1 MAMDADPITRRESG
15 LHRSLSERQLG
26 MIAIGGAI
34 GTGLFLGSTLAISL
48 AGPAVI
54 LSYVFGAVIAL
65 LMIWALSEM
74 SVVHPTAGSF
84 GVYAEEYLNPYSGFV
99 VRWTYWLAQ
108 VVAIG
113 GEVTAAGIYTQY
125 WLPNVPLWYFVI
137 AYAVILIG
145 VNAAN
150 VKAFGEFEYWFA
162 MIKVVVIALFIVL
175 GLGVLIFGW
184 GGMPD
189 VGFANWVS
197 HQGFFPHGV
206 WGAWCA
212 MLIVIFSFYG
222 VEVVSVT
229 SGEAKNPEKSL
240 PRAMRSMVL
249 RLTLFYVIAIAI
261 VVAIVPW
268 TQAGLHSGVT
278 TSPFVLVFRDV
289 GIPAAAGIMN
299 FVVLTAALSSMNT
312 NLYLT
317 TRMMFSLSRSR
328 FAPQSFGRLAPNG
341 APRNALLLSTVGLAL
356 AAVLSVVYADTAY
369 FYLFGISIFGGIL
382 VWMFVLA
389 TVLAFRRKR
398 AAKGL
403 PPSPLQMPLYP
414 WSAIFGLVALFGIL
428 LTAFPDGLPVAWYA
442 GVPYI
447 VVISIIYFFVRRN
460 VQAPSQTPDAQEH
473 KSAL

>member
-1 MAMDADPITRRESG
+1 MASDDLVTRRESG
-15 LHRSLSERQLG
+15 LQRSLSERQLA

-48 AGPAVI
+48 AGPSVI
-54 LSYVFGAVIAL
+54 VSYIFGAIIAL
-65 LMIWALSEM
+65 IMIWALTEM

-84 GVYAEEYLNPYSGFV
+84 GVYAEEYLNPYSGFL

-108 VVAIG
+108 VIAIG

-125 WLPNVPLWYFVI
+125 WLPQVPLWYFVI
-137 AYAVILIG
+137 AYSAILIG
-145 VNAAN
+145 VNASN

-175 GLGVLIFGW
+175 GLGAIIFGY
-184 GGMPD
+184 GGHPA
-189 VGFANWVS
+189 VGLQAWTT
-197 HQGFFPHGV
+197 HGGFFPHGV
-206 WGAWCA
+206 WGTWLA

-229 SGEAKNPEKSL
+229 SGEAKNPERSL

-249 RLTLFYVIAIAI
+249 RLTLFYVLAIAI
-261 VVAIVPW
+261 VVAVVPW
-268 TQAGLHSGVT
+268 TQAGLHGGVA
-278 TSPFVLVFRDV
+278 TSPFVLVFHDA
-289 GIPAAAGIMN
+289 GIPAAAAAMN

-328 FAPQSFGRLAPNG
+328 FAPAAFGKVGQNG
-341 APRNALLLSTVGLAL
+341 APRNALLLSTVGLIL
-356 AAVLSVVYADTAY
+356 AAILSVAYADTAY

-389 TVLAFRRKR
+389 TLLAFRKKR
-398 AAKGL
+398 ERLGL
-403 PPSPLQMPLYP
+403 PPSPIRMTFYP
-414 WSAIFGLVALFGIL
+414 WSAIFGLVVLFGIL
-428 LTAFPDGLPVAWYA
+428 LTAFPDGLPIAWEA

-447 VVISIIYFFVRRN
+447 VVISIIYFFVRKRHGLPVAKGPPPEVKN
-460 VQAPSQTPDAQEH
+460 
-473 KSAL
+473 